1 MVLSQVFF
9 NEKPV
14 RVLAALAKQDRV
26 WYASMICKE
35 IDCTYPHMVKILGIF
50 EKYGIIT
57 SEEHGRIKIIRLTEK
72 GNYLAHDMEG
82 ILILLDQ
89 LEGEKAETPNPKQ
102 KAQPKQPKVVQ
113 KAKET
118 PKEKSKLIEQL
129 QKSVEIARETLQEE
143 PGQETGEGEEHV
155 EEQQD
160 ESAS

>member
-26 WYASMICKE
+26 WYASTICKE

-50 EKYGIIT
+50 NKYGIIT

-82 ILILLDQ
+82 ILIFLDQ
-89 LEGEKAETPNPKQ
+89 LEGGKPEELKTKQ
-102 KAQPKQPKVVQ
+102 KTQPKQPKVVQ

-118 PKEKSKLIEQL
+118 PEEKSKLIEQL

-143 PGQETGEGEEHV
+143 PGRGAGEEHM

-160 ESAS
+160 ESVS

>member
-26 WYASMICKE
+26 WYASTICKE

-89 LEGEKAETPNPKQ
+89 LEGEKPEEPKTRQ
-102 KAQPKQPKVVQ
+102 KVQPKQPKTVQ
-113 KAKET
+113 KAKES
-118 PKEKSKLIEQL
+118 PEGRAHLVEQL
-129 QKSVEIARETLQEE
+129 KKSVEIARETLQEE
-143 PGQETGEGEEHV
+143 PGQGEEEGQGNV

-160 ESAS
+160 ENAS